1 MDRTPSEWEREFQA
15 QQMAAMNEDLSTRR
29 RSSGNSVAEANRT
42 PSDWMKAFERERE
55 TVMGASSTPAQG
67 VLPHEHAADTQKKEQ
82 LYSTRAHH
90 LSQEH
95 QASPY
100 N

>member
-1 MDRTPSEWEREFQA
+1 
-15 QQMAAMNEDLSTRR
+15 MAAMNEDLSTRR

-67 VLPHEHAADTQKKEQ
+67 VLPHGCVELEA
-82 LYSTRAHH
+82 LG
-90 LSQEH
+90 
-95 QASPY
+95 ASKRG
-100 N
+100 